1 MEKTVGIIIP
11 ARYDSSRLPGKPLL
25 DLNGKSMIQ
34 RTWERSIMALP
45 AEQVYIATDSDKIAS
60 HVESFGAK
68 VVMTPSSCLTGTDR
82 VAEANRQ
89 LKLDL
94 VINVQGDE
102 PIIDPADI
110 TKVIDFSK
118 KNPNSVVNAYA
129 GIKSGDEYFS
139 LTIPK
144 LAKSKNDDL
153 LYMSRA
159 PIPGGKT
166 KKFDFAYKQI
176 CIYAFPKEKLEQ
188 FYRCETKSPFER
200 VEDIEI
206 LRFLEMGVP
215 VKLVAVSG
223 NSMAVDTE
231 KDAAKVIKF
240 LQKTNPTS
248 IRLDS
253 PSL

>member
-11 ARYDSSRLPGKPLL
+11 ARYESSRLPGKPLV

-34 RTWERSIMALP
+34 RTWERSILALP
-45 AEQVYIATDSDKIAS
+45 AEQVYVATDSDKIAK
-60 HVESFGAK
+60 HVENFGGK
-68 VVMTPSSCLTGTDR
+68 VVMTPCSCLTGTDR

-102 PIIDPADI
+102 PIIDPTDI
-110 TKVIDFSK
+110 KKIINFSK
-118 KNPNSVVNAYA
+118 QNPNSVVNAYSEITA
-129 GIKSGDEYFS
+129 VDEYVS

-144 LAKSKNDDL
+144 LAKSQNDDL

-159 PIPGGKT
+159 PIPAGKAA
-166 KKFDFAYKQI
+166 KFDFAYKQI
-176 CIYAFPKEKLEQ
+176 CIYAFPKGKLEK
-188 FYRCETKSPFER
+188 FYKCKVKSPFER

-206 LRFLEMGVP
+206 LRFLEMGIP

-223 NSMAVDTE
+223 NSMAVDTAE
-231 KDAAKVIKF
+231 DAQKVRVLLREINAK
-240 LQKTNPTS
+240 
-248 IRLDS
+248 
-253 PSL
+253 